1 MWNKK
6 TESSKISTA
15 PKLCCLPPTHE
26 VFIEN
31 VSQCILWENNLFQ
44 DPPNTDF
51 CEYGYFKDTLN
62 PVLRPVMCPDGCNAV
77 PPEVLK
83 IFHCNCAADEPFS
96 TNRCSCSAN
105 KLPCSVFCGCYEKC
119 CLNLNLKDDVD
130 DEEPE
135 ESEDEDSDD
144 I

>member
-1 MWNKK
+1 M
-6 TESSKISTA
+6 
-15 PKLCCLPPTHE
+15 
-26 VFIEN
+26 F
-31 VSQCILWENNLFQ
+31 
-44 DPPNTDF
+44 
-51 CEYGYFKDTLN
+51 
-62 PVLRPVMCPDGCNAV
+62 PDGCNAV

-83 IFHCNCAADEPFS
+83 MFHCNCAADEPCS

-119 CLNLNLKDDVD
+119 CHNTLNLKDDID

-135 ESEDEDSDD
+135 NREDEDSDD